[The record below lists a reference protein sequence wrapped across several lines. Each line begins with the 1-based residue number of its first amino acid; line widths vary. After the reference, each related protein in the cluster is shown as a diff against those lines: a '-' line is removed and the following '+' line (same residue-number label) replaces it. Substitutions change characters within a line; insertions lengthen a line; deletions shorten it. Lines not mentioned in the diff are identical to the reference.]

1 LRIAILGASAT
12 AASIAAAVV
21 AAVAAI
27 VVPSIV
33 VALAIGILIATV
45 PIPRSILLAI
55 VVLRFRALLIRRG
68 VAATTEAGASTP
80 APVTIAVVPTA
91 ETTPEAAAPIP
102 SSSPIARVGN
112 REGVVG
118 QDTMKKSSAEPID
131 KGKRQSDSDSNA
143 QSE

>member
-102 SSSPIARVGN
+102 SSPIARVGN

-143 QSE
+143 HSE